1 MSKSKSDLSKGS
13 TQMKRKDSKGEMN
26 LEESQ
31 LIKVKVKDKDP
42 KLISGVVKSRPCESN
57 ETLNL

>member
-1 MSKSKSDLSKGS
+1 
-13 TQMKRKDSKGEMN
+13 MKRKDSKGEMN

-31 LIKVKVKDKDP
+31 LIKVKVKDKDT
-42 KLISGVVKSRPCESN
+42 KLISGVVKSCPCESN